1 MSKKKKTTTLEVAM
15 QQEAESEFITI
26 RRDEYDM
33 LNWTCTML
41 DFILSIRAD
50 DEMKDYARHEL
61 TDQVLSV
68 LIRAGKHDDYGAED
82 DVV

>member
-1 MSKKKKTTTLEVAM
+1 MSKKNKETTLEVAV
-15 QQEAESEFITI
+15 QPETESEFITI

-33 LNWTCTML
+33 LNWTCAML
-41 DFILSIRAD
+41 DFVLSIGAD
-50 DEMKDYARHEL
+50 EELKDYARHEL

-68 LIRAGKHDDYGAED
+68 LIRAGKHDDYGTED